1 MTCRRSTRGP
11 DMEPQVETTLC
22 VTGGRLDFEAI
33 SAALGLEPTSTCRAG
48 ELPAAVARA
57 GLARDMWQHTIARER
72 CMWPPSHIDRLQDAV
87 GEGAARLRALLSE
100 HVAKVAVLIDIQME
114 AMCNPF
120 LGLTARNVAFLNSI
134 GAELRMGW
142 RIREPEEYTDP
153 ERVARDVRRR
163 RELGDALWAWRR
175 AGNA

>member
-1 MTCRRSTRGP
+1 
-11 DMEPQVETTLC
+11 MEPQVETTLC

-33 SAALGLEPTSTCRAG
+33 GDALGLGPTSTCRAG

-57 GLARDMWQHTIARER
+57 GLACDMWQHTIAREECR
-72 CMWPPSHIDRLQDAV
+72 WPPTHIDRLQDAI
-87 GEGAARLRALLSE
+87 GEGAARLRTLLSE
-100 HVAKVAVLIDIQME
+100 HVAKVAVVIDIQME

-134 GAELRMGW
+134 DAELRM
-142 RIREPEEYTDP
+142 RLEIHEPDNPDDYDDP
-153 ERVARDVRRR
+153 EGVIQDVRRHQ
-163 RELGDALWAWRR
+163 ELGDALWAWRR

>member
-1 MTCRRSTRGP
+1 
-11 DMEPQVETTLC
+11 MEPQVETTLC

-33 SAALGLEPTSTCRAG
+33 SDALGLGPTSTCRAD

-57 GLARDMWQHTIARER
+57 GLACDAWQHTIAREECR
-72 CMWPPSHIDRLQDAV
+72 WPPTHIDRLQDAI

-100 HVAKVAVLIDIQME
+100 HVAKVAVVIDIQME

-134 GAELRMGW
+134 GAELRLGW
-142 RIREPEEYTDP
+142 RIREPEDPEEYTDP

-163 RELGDALWAWRR
+163 RELGDALWAWGR
-175 AGNA
+175 AGGA